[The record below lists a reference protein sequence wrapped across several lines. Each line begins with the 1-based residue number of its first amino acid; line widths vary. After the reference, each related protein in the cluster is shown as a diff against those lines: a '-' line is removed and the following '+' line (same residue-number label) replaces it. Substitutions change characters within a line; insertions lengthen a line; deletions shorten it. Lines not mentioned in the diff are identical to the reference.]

1 MKPHWFH
8 ILLALVDDDRHG
20 AAIAEQVRASSTDT
34 VVLWPVTLYGS
45 LAELEEQGWI
55 ASLSNHGAH
64 PRGQSERRKYYRLT
78 RTGRQALAAETRRL
92 AALVSAA
99 ERRLHPKEAM

>member
-55 ASLSNHGAH
+55 ASLSDQGAH

-78 RTGRQALAAETRRL
+78 RTGRQALAAETKRL

-99 ERRLHPKEAM
+99 ERRLHPKEAT